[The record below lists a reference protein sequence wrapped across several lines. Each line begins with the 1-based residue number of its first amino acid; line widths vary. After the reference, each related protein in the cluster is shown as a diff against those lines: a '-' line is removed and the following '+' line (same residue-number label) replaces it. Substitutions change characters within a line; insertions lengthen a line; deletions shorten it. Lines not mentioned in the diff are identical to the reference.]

1 MKKFLIFL
9 TVFILF
15 SLTACVNTNSSSIPE
30 KESESVLQSE
40 SDEEKES
47 VQEKTFAVNL
57 PSSCIGGRVIA
68 DKTRVKWNETVTFT
82 VTAEDEY
89 EIDYFKI
96 NGQEKSL
103 NTLGQYML
111 SNPYE
116 DITVNVKFSK
126 VNEDGIVYVSS
137 TAAPIIDGKI
147 DQVWATAPAFYAG
160 NIHNH
165 NTDEPF
171 TEEFAY
177 LKVLWNETG
186 MYFLGCVYD
195 STIVNS
201 DRFNIWFS
209 EVYTDVEKD
218 YSSNEKY
225 GNYAICINPEGE
237 NLLYTNLDVS
247 SFWEAQVVQE
257 EGYYIVEIFMPRI
270 GDKEL
275 VEGAYVGL
283 DLSVDYFTRNGSI
296 DNDRDYYA
304 YWYGAGKY
312 WSNVGALKP
321 MKLLKK

>member
-15 SLTACVNTNSSSIPE
+15 SLTACGTTNSSSIPNE
-30 KESESVLQSE
+30 ESESVFQSE

-82 VTAEDEY
+82 VTADDEY

-103 NTLGQYML
+103 NTLGQYTL
-111 SNPYE
+111 SKPYE
-116 DITVNVKFSK
+116 DITVDVKFSK

-137 TAAPIIDGKI
+137 TAAPIIDGTI
-147 DQVWATAPAFYAG
+147 DLVWGSAPAFYAG

-186 MYFLGCVYD
+186 MYFLGVVYD
-195 STIVNS
+195 STIVDS
-201 DRFNIWFS
+201 DRVNIWFS
-209 EVYTDVEKD
+209 EVYTDVEQN
-218 YSSNEKY
+218 YSSNKKD

-237 NLLYTNLDVS
+237 NLLYTKLDVS
-247 SFWEAQVVQE
+247 SFWDAQVSKE
-257 EGYYIVEIFMPRI
+257 ENYYVVEIFMPRI

-283 DLSVDYFTRNGSI
+283 DLSVDYFTRNGEI

-304 YWYGAGKY
+304 NWYGAGNY

-321 MKLLKK
+321 MKLLK